1 MSTAAS
7 WLSSERQT
15 MTAKPTVLQLCPFS
29 TYLETGLNGRFT
41 VVRWFDMNP
50 AAQAVWRKEYGPIVR
65 AVVTGGHI
73 GCDSELM
80 TALPNLGLIAING
93 VGVDKVDL
101 QLARSRGVRVSTT
114 PGVLT
119 EDVADLAVGL
129 VIGLLRGVA
138 QADAYV
144 RAGSWPAGDRP
155 LGRKVSGRRFGI
167 LGLGQIGSAI
177 ASRLSAFGP
186 VAYSEPT
193 PKSVPYTYFAQPTAL
208 AAASDVLII
217 ACPANAATHHL
228 VNAEVLKGLGPQGYL
243 VNVARGSIV
252 DEAALLAALAR
263 GEVAGAALDVFE
275 NEPHVPEALRSS
287 ERVLLTPHVASA
299 TVETRNAM
307 AEVVLHNLDALLAG
321 DSAAPQ

>member
-1 MSTAAS
+1 
-7 WLSSERQT
+7 

-29 TYLETGLNGRFT
+29 TYLETALNERFT

-50 AAQAVWRKEYGPIVR
+50 AAQTAWLNENGPTVR
-65 AVVTGGHI
+65 AVVTGGHV
-73 GCDSELM
+73 GCNPELM
-80 TALPNLGLIAING
+80 AALPKLRLIAVNG

-101 QLARSRGVRVSTT
+101 PLARSRGVRVSTT

-144 RAGSWPAGDRP
+144 RAGSWVAGDRP

-167 LGLGQIGSAI
+167 VGLGQIGSAI
-177 ASRLSAFGP
+177 ASRLVAFGP
-186 VAYSEPT
+186 VAYMGPA
-193 PKSVPYTYFAQPTAL
+193 PKAVPYAYFAQPTAL
-208 AAASDVLII
+208 AAASDVLLI
-217 ACPANAATHHL
+217 ACPANAATLHL
-228 VNAEVLKGLGPQGYL
+228 VNAEVLRSLGPEGYL
-243 VNVARGSIV
+243 VNVSRGSIV
-252 DEAALLAALAR
+252 DETALTAALAR

-275 NEPHVPEALRSS
+275 NEPYVPAALRSS

-299 TVETRNAM
+299 TVETRKAM
-307 AEVVLHNLDALLAG
+307 ADLVLQNLDSL
-321 DSAAPQ
+321 ST

>member
-1 MSTAAS
+1 MDSATQAA
-7 WLSSERQT
+7 WLHE
-15 MTAKPTVLQLCPFS
+15 
-29 TYLETGLNGRFT
+29 NGG
-41 VVRWFDMNP
+41 M
-50 AAQAVWRKEYGPIVR
+50 VR

-73 GCDSELM
+73 GCSSELM
-80 TALPNLGLIAING
+80 TALKNLGLIAING

-101 QLARSRGVRVSTT
+101 HLAQARGVRISTT

-129 VIGLLRGVA
+129 VIGLLRGLA

-144 RAGSWPAGDRP
+144 RAGSWADGDRP

-177 ASRLSAFGP
+177 ASRLIAFGP
-186 VAYSEPT
+186 VAYLEPA
-193 PKSVPYTYFAQPTAL
+193 PKPVPYAYFAQPTVL
-208 AAASDVLII
+208 AAASDVLIV

-228 VNAEVLKGLGPQGYL
+228 VNAEVLRSLGPQGYL

-252 DEAALLAALAR
+252 DEAALIAALAR
-263 GEVAGAALDVFE
+263 GEVAGAALDVFA
-275 NEPHVPEALRSS
+275 NEPHVPQALRSS

-307 AEVVLHNLDALLAG
+307 ADLVVHNLDSLFAG
-321 DSAAPQ
+321 GGA